1 MGIITTIIIGLL
13 SGFIANYIMKGK
25 GSGFLINLVVGLVG
39 SWVGGFL
46 FGLLGLKAFGFI
58 GTIVASV
65 FGAVVLLFVIKK
77 IKG

>member
-1 MGIITTIIIGLL
+1 MGIIATIIIGLV

-25 GSGFLINLVVGLVG
+25 GSGFIINLLVGLVG

-46 FGLLGLKAFGFI
+46 FGLMGLAAFGLI
-58 GTIVASV
+58 GKIVASV
-65 FGAVVLLFVIKK
+65 FGAVVLLFAIKK

>member
-1 MGIITTIIIGLL
+1 MGIVTTIIIGLV

-25 GSGFLINLVVGLVG
+25 GSGFIINLLVGLVG
-39 SWVGGFL
+39 SWVGSFL
-46 FGLLGLKAFGFI
+46 FGLMGLGAYGFI